1 MKDNYSAC
9 RGKVQ
14 YTYIAYRALCA
25 QLQHQTEQLTDLVV
39 AGKNI
44 NSNPDVIFDPITVL
58 RMVEDLDRTTET
70 IADVEDRLSIVCQ
83 DLSSR
88 VILSYIGR
96 SHV

>member
-1 MKDNYSAC
+1 M
-9 RGKVQ
+9 
-14 YTYIAYRALCA
+14 
-25 QLQHQTEQLTDLVV
+25 V

-44 NSNPDVIFDPITVL
+44 NSNPDILFDPITVL

-70 IADVEDRLSIVCQ
+70 IADVEDRLSVVCQ

>member
-1 MKDNYSAC
+1 M
-9 RGKVQ
+9 
-14 YTYIAYRALCA
+14 
-25 QLQHQTEQLTDLVV
+25 V

-44 NSNPDVIFDPITVL
+44 NSNPDVLFDPITVL

-70 IADVEDRLSIVCQ
+70 IADVEDRLSVVCQ
-83 DLSSR
+83 NLSSK